1 MELEDIKKIDTKCMY
16 KTYDDWPNIASESYN
31 KKYNKIDVNDIDHIV
46 FAGMGGS
53 GSVGDTISAILS
65 KKNIHVT
72 NVKGYVLPNT
82 VDSKTLVIATSVSGN
97 TAEILT
103 ILKDIKKT
111 NAKVSGFSSGGLFE
125 KYCRDNQ
132 IFYQKIPMIHSPRAS
147 FTNFL
152 YAILNILEPVLP
164 IQKNDIQ
171 DSITSLDKIKK
182 NIFSENLNSE
192 NKALELAEFVRD
204 IVCIYSPAGLKAAA
218 IRYKNC
224 LQENAKTHAI
234 VEDVIESC
242 HNGIV
247 AWEKKSLVKPVLI
260 QGKDDHMKT
269 IERFNILKEFFEN
282 KNIDYKVINSIE
294 GNILSKI
301 VSLTYLLDY
310 STIYTSILNK
320 IDPTPVNSI
329 DFIKNKL
336 RNVEWFIS

>member
-1 MELEDIKKIDTKCMY
+1 
-16 KTYDDWPNIASESYN
+16 
-31 KKYNKIDVNDIDHIV
+31 
-46 FAGMGGS
+46 
-53 GSVGDTISAILS
+53 
-65 KKNIHVT
+65 
-72 NVKGYVLPNT
+72 
-82 VDSKTLVIATSVSGN
+82 
-97 TAEILT
+97 
-103 ILKDIKKT
+103 
-111 NAKVSGFSSGGLFE
+111 
-125 KYCRDNQ
+125 
-132 IFYQKIPMIHSPRAS
+132 MIHSPRAS

-247 AWEKKSLVKPVLI
+247 SWEKKSSVRPILI
-260 QGKDDHMKT
+260 QGKDDHVKT
-269 IERFNILKEFFEN
+269 SERWVILKEFFDG
-282 KNIDYKVINSIE
+282 KGIDYSVVNSID

-301 VSLTYLLDY
+301 TSLIYLLDY
-310 STIYTSILNK
+310 STIYTAVLNNT
-320 IDPTPVNSI
+320 DPSPVDPI
-329 DFIKNKL
+329 DFIKSKL
-336 RNVEWFIS
+336 